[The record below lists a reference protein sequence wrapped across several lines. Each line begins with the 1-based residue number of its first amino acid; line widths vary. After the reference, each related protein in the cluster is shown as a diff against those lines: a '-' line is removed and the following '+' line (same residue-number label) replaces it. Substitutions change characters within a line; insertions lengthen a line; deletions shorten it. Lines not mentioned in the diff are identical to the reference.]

1 MRQERL
7 TDETKGLITEF
18 VLVEM
23 MRWIAWTVG
32 FGESTGRRTDEGV
45 GYRKGNLELDGGN
58 LANGT
63 GKSESGVWAHCGTR
77 LVGKLVERGTVQHVE
92 RQRETQTGTREKVW
106 AHGQGMTGRH
116 EMDTR
121 KGWVVAEGASG
132 KDLLRSR
139 ENMFIGWEQGAGT
152 AQDDRYHYLDIQ
164 HDYGLTRGLAQLG
177 CRRAERV
184 YLRRVGQGC
193 EGRSTPQV
201 TGRDSG
207 STIESRRWMKRQG
220 GEADVCSMEHGTVLA
235 MTRMKYKV
243 MNMRFSA
250 FPGYLEMRTMTMMDT
265 HGTVRFPAFPG
276 YHEMRTMTMMDTHGT
291 VRFPAFPGH
300 HEMRENDDDVHIAYL
315 SRVVESIYYELSSGG
330 SWNVQLDVIYTM
342 YNVIMGHPEMRKTI
356 FTATLLAS
364 PTATNCHTP
373 FSAFRCT
380 TKMRDRTQHRRS
392 ADRNGWQ
399 GYGN

>member
-32 FGESTGRRTDEGV
+32 FGESTGRRTDEG
-45 GYRKGNLELDGGN
+45 GGNEIAKGNLELDGGN

-92 RQRETQTGTREKVW
+92 RQRETQTGTRVTLVVTVEYWRIWLALCEVCSHVKLSAEVENIPTVFFRPRPSPITTSQHPSQTTKMTQRIRKSLG
-106 AHGQGMTGRH
+106 ARTRDDRASRDGYQEGMGGRRGRIRQGFASEQTL
-116 EMDTR
+116 DTN
-121 KGWVVAEGASG
+121 K
-132 KDLLRSR
+132 

-220 GEADVCSMEHGTVLA
+220 GEA
-235 MTRMKYKV
+235 
-243 MNMRFSA
+243 
-250 FPGYLEMRTMTMMDT
+250 
-265 HGTVRFPAFPG
+265 
-276 YHEMRTMTMMDTHGT
+276 
-291 VRFPAFPGH
+291 
-300 HEMRENDDDVHIAYL
+300 
-315 SRVVESIYYELSSGG
+315 GG
-330 SWNVQLDVIYTM
+330 SWNVRLDVIYTM